1 MSLESS
7 LYSGTLVRQVRVCF
21 GIVLLAALPLAAQEA
36 EDPSPPEEAQPDY
49 TREKLRSI
57 FLEASEEAAAA
68 RQDPFKTGIPL
79 FSFGVGNSRTTVRF
93 LPFGALMA
101 GETGVEL
108 NPIVNPFDM
117 TGSPGTAM
125 SPRLRNR
132 YTEWWIGRKLGFP
145 LSPPKDD

>member
-1 MSLESS
+1 LK
-7 LYSGTLVRQVRVCF
+7 TLVLYLA
-21 GIVLLAALPLAAQEA
+21 IALLAGLPLYGQEA
-36 EDPSPPEEAQPDY
+36 EQPGQTPAPDY

-57 FLEASEEAAAA
+57 FLEASEEAAES

-117 TGSPGTAM
+117 TGSPGTAI
-125 SPRLRNR
+125 SPRTRNR

-145 LSPPKDD
+145 LAPPKGE

>member
-1 MSLESS
+1 MRKIFEA
-7 LYSGTLVRQVRVCF
+7 F
-21 GIVLLAALPLAAQEA
+21 GIAILLAAALPAQEGQGGSA
-36 EDPSPPEEAQPDY
+36 KPDY

-57 FLEASEEAAAA
+57 LLEATEEAALA
-68 RQDPFKTGIPL
+68 RPDPFKTGIPL
-79 FSFGVGNSRTTVRF
+79 YTFGVGNSKTTVRF
-93 LPFGALMA
+93 LPFAALMA
-101 GETGVEL
+101 GETGLEL

-145 LSPPKDD
+145 LSPPKE